1 MCVRERE
8 CEREAERANV
18 WDRRKEAG
26 KFVYLFVRGRAR
38 GGKRGG
44 RQGKRNETLTGEAA
58 LARPC
63 QCRETCIRQDV
74 RHSHT
79 PIHAKED
86 FAFRVLSSPLPLSSH
101 LLLPPPSLTTPPLPL
116 QSPAPLLFH
125 PLLCLLLRNNVARRW
140 LDGRPA
146 QTAPASGLVQQRA
159 RHCQGRLAHT
169 MHSTAML

>member
-1 MCVRERE
+1 MWVGVSVRES
-8 CEREAERANV
+8 ERAYV

-26 KFVYLFVRGRAR
+26 KCVYLCVRGRAR

-74 RHSHT
+74 RHSQT
-79 PIHAKED
+79 PIHEKEY
-86 FAFRVLSSPLPLSSH
+86 FPFRVLSFPLPVSSH
-101 LLLPPPSLTTPPLPL
+101 LLLPPPSLTTPPPPL
-116 QSPAPLLFH
+116 HSPAPQLFH